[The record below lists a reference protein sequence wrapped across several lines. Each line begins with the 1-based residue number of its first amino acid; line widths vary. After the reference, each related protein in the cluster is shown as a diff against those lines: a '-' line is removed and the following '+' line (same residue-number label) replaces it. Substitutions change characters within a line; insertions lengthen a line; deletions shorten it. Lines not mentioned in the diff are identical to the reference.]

1 MVAAGLVVAR
11 YRQLAGNIHSCRRKN
26 ITQPERH
33 GIVGAYHRLRSRNFT
48 AEIPP
53 CKFLAGIVPEVPVIH
68 SDIIKAY
75 SVLSECA
82 LAAVQTLLRSGV
94 VPASRQYVD
103 VRETVNRYQMF
114 RHFLQVG
121 FIVGINALKSIHLP
135 VNNNGGDFCSSYF
148 IDCIVDYCYI
158 PECLGCDNNAVK

>member
-1 MVAAGLVVAR
+1 MERNLMVAGFGGQGVMTL
-11 YRQLAGNIHSCRRKN
+11 G
-26 ITQPERH
+26 
-33 GIVGAYHRLRSRNFT
+33 
-48 AEIPP
+48 
-53 CKFLAGIVPEVPVIH
+53 KFLAGIVPEVPVIH

-82 LAAVQTLLRSGV
+82 LAAVQTPLRSGV

-114 RHFLQVG
+114 RNFLQVG
-121 FIVGINALKSIHLP
+121 FIVGINALKSIYLP

-158 PECLGCDNNAVK
+158 PECLSCDNNAVK